1 MAATS
6 PNPAEMQRVFD
17 TLRPLLAEHEGEM
30 EVVHD
35 APGIYY
41 LNTLTGSSG
50 NKQPLFFGGVEI
62 KKNYVSFH
70 LFPVYMY
77 PELLEGIGA
86 LKKRMQGKSCFNFRK
101 IDDAQMEGLR
111 SLVQAGYDRYHRDG
125 LIG

>member
-1 MAATS
+1 
-6 PNPAEMQRVFD
+6 
-17 TLRPLLAEHEGEM
+17 
-30 EVVHD
+30 
-35 APGIYY
+35 
-41 LNTLTGSSG
+41 
-50 NKQPLFFGGVEI
+50 
-62 KKNYVSFH
+62 
-70 LFPVYMY
+70 MY

>member
-1 MAATS
+1 MPAATTD
-6 PNPAEMQRVFD
+6 PPQMQRVFD
-17 TLRPLLAEHEGEM
+17 VLRLLLAEHEGEM
-30 EVVHD
+30 IVVHD
-35 APGIYY
+35 TSTAYY
-41 LNTLTGSSG
+41 LNTPTMTE
-50 NKQPLFFGGVEI
+50 NKQPLFFAGIEI

-77 PELLEGIGA
+77 PELLEGIGD
-86 LKKRMQGKSCFNFRK
+86 LRKRMQGKSCFNFRK